1 MFKTTS
7 KKLTV
12 FCQVLLTFL
21 GIVFALP
28 LVVMFVVSLQGRG
41 IGNYELALAVPN
53 IIRFF
58 LNSIFV
64 TVCTIVL
71 VYVTASVAAY
81 AFSKLRM
88 PGKEFFFNTILV
100 GLMIPGISVTVP
112 LFILFRNTH
121 VLDTYAAM
129 ILPFTAF
136 SLPFTVLLMRN
147 YFDGIPTE
155 LLDAAMIDGC
165 NSLNALWWIILPMS
179 KAISIVVVIWT
190 FLGSWNDYFTALV
203 YIRSDEMLPVTH
215 LPNFLVRLQGVAAP
229 DIGPV
234 FATLVM
240 ISLPLIVTYIL
251 LQRYFEDGIVS
262 GALK

>member
-7 KKLTV
+7 KRLTV
-12 FCQVLLTFL
+12 ICQVLLTIL

-28 LVVMFVVSLQGRG
+28 LVVMFAVSLQGRG
-41 IGNYELALAVPN
+41 LGNFELALAVPN

-71 VYVTASVAAY
+71 VYAVASVAAY
-81 AFSKLRM
+81 AFSKLRI

-121 VLDTYAAM
+121 VLNTYAAM

>member
-1 MFKTTS
+1 
-7 KKLTV
+7 
-12 FCQVLLTFL
+12 
-21 GIVFALP
+21 
-28 LVVMFVVSLQGRG
+28 
-41 IGNYELALAVPN
+41 
-53 IIRFF
+53 
-58 LNSIFV
+58 
-64 TVCTIVL
+64 
-71 VYVTASVAAY
+71 
-81 AFSKLRM
+81 LRI

-121 VLDTYAAM
+121 VLNTYAAM

-190 FLGSWNDYFTALV
+190 FLSSWNDYFTALV

-234 FATLVM
+234 FATLVL

>member
-7 KKLTV
+7 KMLTV
-12 FCQVLLTFL
+12 FCQVLLTLL

-41 IGNYELALAVPN
+41 LGNYQLALAVPN

-64 TVCTIVL
+64 TACTIVL
-71 VYVTASVAAY
+71 VYATASIAAY
-81 AFSKLRM
+81 AFSKLKI

-121 VLDTYAAM
+121 VLNTYAAM

-136 SLPFTVLLMRN
+136 SLPFTVLMMRN

-234 FATLVM
+234 FATLVL
-240 ISLPLIVTYIL
+240 ISLPVIVTYIL

>member
-7 KKLTV
+7 KTLTV
-12 FCQVLLTFL
+12 ICQILLTLL

-28 LVVMFVVSLQGRG
+28 LVVMFVVSFQGRG
-41 IGNYELALAVPN
+41 LGNYELALAVPN

-64 TVCTIVL
+64 TVCTIVS
-71 VYVTASVAAY
+71 VYTIASVAAY
-81 AFSKLRM
+81 AFSKLRI

-121 VLDTYAAM
+121 VLNTYAAM

-155 LLDAAMIDGC
+155 LLDAAM
-165 NSLNALWWIILPMS
+165 
-179 KAISIVVVIWT
+179 
-190 FLGSWNDYFTALV
+190 
-203 YIRSDEMLPVTH
+203 
-215 LPNFLVRLQGVAAP
+215 
-229 DIGPV
+229 
-234 FATLVM
+234 
-240 ISLPLIVTYIL
+240 
-251 LQRYFEDGIVS
+251 
-262 GALK
+262 